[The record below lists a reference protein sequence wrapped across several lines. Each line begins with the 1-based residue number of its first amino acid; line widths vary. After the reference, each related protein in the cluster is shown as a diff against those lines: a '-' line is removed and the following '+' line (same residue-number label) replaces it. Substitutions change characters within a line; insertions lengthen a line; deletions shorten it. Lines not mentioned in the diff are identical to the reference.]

1 MRAGKIARESI
12 WLFGSYALSKF
23 GRLAMMLVLA
33 ALLSPQD
40 YGFVSLS
47 VFVITAAQIT
57 CEFGIWQAVV
67 HRSNPE
73 ERFVSTA
80 FTANVIGAAILTAG
94 MFLTAPWVAR
104 FYGGPEMVGLLRVAA
119 LALIFDGIFY
129 VPDGLLR
136 KELNFRSRALP
147 EILGAFGAAVV
158 TIVLLLLGA
167 GILSYGV
174 GLVAQSMIR
183 CILTLYNVRFRP
195 RLGLSWPYLK
205 EIISY
210 GKSISGH
217 DLTRYASANVDY
229 LIVGRVLGAGPL
241 GFYSLAFSLANYP
254 VTNFAFIL
262 SRVAFP
268 AFAALRDDPHY
279 ARRMYLKMIRL
290 VAALVAPLL
299 VVLAL
304 VADPLTVG
312 LLGEKWQPAILPL
325 QLMVLA
331 GISRSI
337 AYPSSD
343 MLRALGFPSVPFKIS
358 VLQALMVV
366 GGLLLLA
373 SQGIEVVALTMAIIL
388 SLTSWMVTVA
398 ACRTFKIGLGE
409 LGRAL
414 MPGIALS
421 ISGALPILSFSFVD
435 LGFAPDIIE
444 ACALLAAAGIG
455 MAICSG
461 TVCRGFFREVI
472 ALIVSAKPKSF
483 GS

>member
-1 MRAGKIARESI
+1 MRTGKIARESI
-12 WLFGSYALSKF
+12 WLFGSYGLSKF
-23 GRLAMMLVLA
+23 GRLAMMLVVA
-33 ALLSPQD
+33 AVLSPRD
-40 YGFVSLS
+40 YGYVSLS

-67 HRSNPE
+67 HRGDPD

-80 FTANVIGAAILTAG
+80 FTANVIGALILTAG
-94 MFLTAPWVAR
+94 MFLTAPWVSH

-136 KELNFRSRALP
+136 KELNFRGRALP
-147 EILGAFGAAVV
+147 EIVGAFGAAVV
-158 TIVLLLLGA
+158 TILLLLLGV
-167 GILSYGV
+167 GILSYGA

-183 CILTLYNVRFRP
+183 CVLTVWKIRFRP
-195 RLGLSWPYLK
+195 RLGLYWPCLK
-205 EIISY
+205 DIVSY
-210 GKSISGH
+210 GKSISGY

-279 ARRMYLKMIRL
+279 ARRMYLKMVGL
-290 VAALVAPLL
+290 VAALVTPLL

-304 VADPLTVG
+304 VAGPLTVG

-331 GISRSI
+331 GISRSL

-343 MLRALGFPSVPFKIS
+343 MLRALGFPNVPFKIS
-358 VLQALMVV
+358 VLQAVLVV

-373 SQGIEVVALTMAIIL
+373 PQGIVVVSLTMAVIL

-398 ACRTFKIGLGE
+398 ACRRFKIGLGE

-414 MPGIALS
+414 VPGIALAA
-421 ISGALPILSFSFVD
+421 SGALPIFFLRFVD
-435 LGFAPDIIE
+435 LEFMPDVVR
-444 ACALLAAAGIG
+444 ACTLLAAAGVG
-455 MAICSG
+455 MAICSA
-461 TVCRGFFREVI
+461 TVCKGFVREVV
-472 ALIVSAKPKSF
+472 ALLVSAKNT
-483 GS
+483 

>member
-23 GRLAMMLVLA
+23 GRLAMMLVVA
-33 ALLSPQD
+33 ALLSPRD

-80 FTANVIGAAILTAG
+80 FTANVIGASILTAG
-94 MFLTAPWVAR
+94 MFLIAPWVSR
-104 FYGGPEMVGLLRVAA
+104 FYGGPEMVGLLRVSA
-119 LALIFDGIFY
+119 LALIFDGVFY

-136 KELNFRSRALP
+136 KELHFRGRALP

-158 TIVLLLLGA
+158 TIALLLLGA

-183 CILTLYNVRFRP
+183 CILTLYNVRYLP

-262 SRVAFP
+262 SRLAFP

-290 VAALVAPLL
+290 VAALVVPLL

-304 VADPLTVG
+304 VAGPLTVG

-343 MLRALGFPSVPFKIS
+343 MLRALGFPSIPFKIS
-358 VLQALMVV
+358 VLQALLVV

-373 SQGIEVVALTMAIIL
+373 SQGIEVVALTMATIL

-414 MPGIALS
+414 MPGIALAS
-421 ISGALPILSFSFVD
+421 SGAVPIISLSFVD
-435 LGFAPDIIE
+435 LGFAPDLIE
-444 ACALLAAAGIG
+444 ASALLAAAGIG
-455 MAICSG
+455 MAVCSA
-461 TVCRGFFREVI
+461 TVCRDFVREVI
-472 ALIVSAKPKSF
+472 ALIVSAKSHSM
-483 GS
+483 G

>member
-1 MRAGKIARESI
+1 MRAGKLARESI
-12 WLFGSYALSKF
+12 WLFGSYGLSKF
-23 GRLAMMLVLA
+23 GRLAMMLVVA
-33 ALLSPQD
+33 AILSPRE
-40 YGFVSLS
+40 YGYVSLS
-47 VFVITAAQIT
+47 VFAITAAQIA

-67 HRSNPE
+67 HRSEPD
-73 ERFVSTA
+73 ERFVTTA
-80 FTANVIGAAILTAG
+80 FTANVIGALILTAG
-94 MFLTAPWVAR
+94 MLLSAPWIAH
-104 FYGGPEMVGLLRVAA
+104 FYGGPEMVDLLRVAA

-136 KELNFRSRALP
+136 KELDFRGRALP
-147 EILGAFGAAVV
+147 EIAGAFGAAAV
-158 TIVLLLLGA
+158 TILLLVSGA
-167 GILSYGV
+167 GILSYGA
-174 GLVAQSMIR
+174 GLVAQSVIR
-183 CILTLYNVRFRP
+183 CGLTLWKIRFRP

-205 EIISY
+205 EIVSY

-279 ARRMYLKMIRL
+279 ARRMFLKMVGL
-290 VAALVAPLL
+290 VAALVTPLL

-304 VADPLTVG
+304 VAGPLTVG

-331 GISRSI
+331 GISRSL

-343 MLRALGFPSVPFKIS
+343 MLRALGFPNVPFKIS
-358 VLQALMVV
+358 VLQAVMVV
-366 GGLLLLA
+366 GALLLLA
-373 SQGIEVVALTMAIIL
+373 SWGIVVVSLTMAVIL

-398 ACRTFKIGLGE
+398 ACWRFKIGLGE
-409 LGRAL
+409 LARAL
-414 MPGIALS
+414 MPGIALAV
-421 ISGALPILSFSFVD
+421 SGALPILLLRFAD
-435 LGFAPDIIE
+435 LGFMPDLVK
-444 ACALLAAAGIG
+444 ACTLLAAAGVG
-455 MAICSG
+455 MAICSA
-461 TVCRGFFREVI
+461 TVCRDFVREVV
-472 ALIVSAKPKSF
+472 ALLVSAKDT
-483 GS
+483 